1 MKFEELQVG
10 AGDDV
15 WGLDENLN
23 VTVGYDSCADQAGL
37 CPLQEWDEREPLPD
51 TERLRLANMMV
62 ERWTRY
68 RDAVMAAIIEAGKI
82 TSNKIG

>member
-1 MKFEELQVG
+1 MG
-10 AGDDV
+10 R
-15 WGLDENLN
+15 
-23 VTVGYDSCADQAGL
+23 
-37 CPLQEWDEREPLPD
+37 WDEREPLPD